1 MSIQLLSDET
11 INQIAAG
18 EVIERPLSIVKEL
31 LENAIDAG
39 AHAVSVEIRNGGLSM
54 IRITD
59 DGCGIEK
66 DEVRLAFL
74 RHATSKLR
82 EAADLSHIATLGFRG
97 EALASIAAV
106 AKVELITKR
115 QDKLLAARYLIEGG
129 EEKELSEI
137 GAPDGTTIVVRELF
151 YNVPARKKFLKSPST
166 EAARIQDI
174 LEKEALAHPEVAFR
188 FLQDG
193 RQKLMTLGNGS
204 LMDVIYAIFGREI
217 ASQLITVKKS
227 YLPSKLTGIPAVTIH
242 GFLGKPTTNRSNR
255 NFEIYF
261 VNRRFVKNPLLQK
274 AIEDGYRAFLM
285 QHKFPFT
292 VLLLDINPELVD
304 VNVHP
309 QKLEVRF
316 SDGMTIY
323 NCMVDALSRAL
334 HETELVVNLDLLS
347 EDNAVD
353 SAAGSAPHVEP
364 FEHKR
369 EAVHAEAM
377 KKSLSASLPAAARPK
392 EDIVLGKPAAAKSE
406 ENILPEKPIATRPQA
421 DILPERVAADINTVN
436 TDEKPSKPTPHV
448 NASSRKEA
456 PASGLSES
464 TVSYA
469 AKTAASVLLPPAA
482 SEDITPAKE
491 PSAPAKGCTQEEEMT
506 SAKNI
511 TPTAEAVTSSQKLSS
526 DRGMPA
532 EKPADTQKPEQESLF
547 TEKFLSEKARK
558 SHRIIGQLFNTYWLI
573 EYDEKLYIIDQHAAH
588 EKVNFER
595 MMKRLK
601 QKKPVSQ
608 YLNPPILL
616 TLSADEALMLEKYQK
631 YFEKLGYEINF
642 LGGRDYS
649 ISAIPADLPEIDKK
663 ELLLEILDDLTDE
676 TGMTTADSIY
686 DKLASMSCKAAVK
699 GNNRLSV
706 QEADAL
712 ITELLQLDNPY
723 ACPHGRPTIISMSKQ
738 ELEKKFKRIF

>member
-1 MSIQLLSDET
+1 MPIQLLSDET

-31 LENAIDAG
+31 LENAVDAG
-39 AHAVSVEIRNGGLSM
+39 AHSVSVEIRNGGLSM

-82 EAADLSHIATLGFRG
+82 AASDLSHIATLGFRG

-106 AKVELITKR
+106 SKVELITKR
-115 QDKLLAARYLIEGG
+115 QDKLLGTRYLMEGG

-151 YNVPARKKFLKSPST
+151 YNVPARKKFLKSPTT

-193 RQKLMTLGNGS
+193 RQKLLTLGNGS

-227 YLPSKLTGIPAVTIH
+227 YLPSKLTGIPAITIH

-292 VLLLDINPELVD
+292 VLLLDLNPELVD

-323 NCMVDALSRAL
+323 NCMVDAISRAL

-347 EDNAVD
+347 EDNAV
-353 SAAGSAPHVEP
+353 APHTGPVPHVEP

-369 EAVHAEAM
+369 EMAHAGQME
-377 KKSLSASLPAAARPK
+377 KKLSASLPIAARPK
-392 EDIVLGKPAAAKSE
+392 EDIVLGKPAVNTQPKRIEKAEKVEKVEKSE
-406 ENILPEKPIATRPQA
+406 PEKPEKVRPEVPGMA
-421 DILPERVAADINTVN
+421 M
-436 TDEKPSKPTPHV
+436 EKPLRQEMPVAKKKSADAGEIRHS
-448 NASSRKEA
+448 A
-456 PASGLSES
+456 GLSEGTVAYGAKADLIS
-464 TVSYA
+464 T
-469 AKTAASVLLPPAA
+469 ASVSATA
-482 SEDITPAKE
+482 TEKSVANATIAK
-491 PSAPAKGCTQEEEMT
+491 Q
-506 SAKNI
+506 
-511 TPTAEAVTSSQKLSS
+511 Q
-526 DRGMPA
+526 
-532 EKPADTQKPEQESLF
+532 PEQESLF

-558 SHRIIGQLFNTYWLI
+558 THRIIGQLFNTYWLI

-616 TLSADEALMLEKYQK
+616 TLSADEALMLEKYQR
-631 YFEKLGYEINF
+631 YFEHLGYEISS

-649 ISAIPADLPEIDKK
+649 VSAIPADLPEIGKK
-663 ELLLEILDDLTDE
+663 ELLLEILDDLSEE

-699 GNNRLSV
+699 GNNKLSV

-712 ITELLQLDNPY
+712 IAELLQLDNPY

-738 ELEKKFKRIF
+738 ELEKKFKRIV

>member
-1 MSIQLLSDET
+1 MSIQLLNDET

-31 LENAIDAG
+31 LENAVDAG
-39 AHAVSVEIRNGGLSM
+39 AHSVSVEIRNGGLSM

-82 EAADLSHIATLGFRG
+82 AAADLSHIATLGFRG

-115 QDKLLAARYLIEGG
+115 QNSLLATRYLIEGG
-129 EEKELSEI
+129 EEKALSEI
-137 GAPDGTTIVVRELF
+137 GAPDGTTIVVRDLF
-151 YNVPARKKFLKSPST
+151 YNVPARKKFLKSPAT

-193 RQKLMTLGNGS
+193 RQKLLTLGNGS

-217 ASQLITVKKS
+217 AGQLITVQKS
-227 YLPSKLTGIPAVTIH
+227 YLPSKLTGIPAITIH

-255 NFEIYF
+255 NYEIYF

-316 SDGMTIY
+316 SDGMTVY

-347 EDNAVD
+347 EDNAVAP
-353 SAAGSAPHVEP
+353 AAGSVPHVEP

-369 EAVHAEAM
+369 ESIHAEQM
-377 KKSLSASLPAAARPK
+377 EKSLSASLPPAAKPK
-392 EDIVLGKPAAAKSE
+392 ADIVLGKPAAVPKPEQHPAEAKPEGTAAAMTAIEKSSGAEATADVKDMDLGKVRAASDLSEASIPYEVNTVPAAPKHSVQE
-406 ENILPEKPIATRPQA
+406 ENI
-421 DILPERVAADINTVN
+421 
-436 TDEKPSKPTPHV
+436 TP
-448 NASSRKEA
+448 
-456 PASGLSES
+456 
-464 TVSYA
+464 
-469 AKTAASVLLPPAA
+469 
-482 SEDITPAKE
+482 
-491 PSAPAKGCTQEEEMT
+491 
-506 SAKNI
+506 
-511 TPTAEAVTSSQKLSS
+511 
-526 DRGMPA
+526 
-532 EKPADTQKPEQESLF
+532 KPEQESLF
-547 TEKFLSEKARK
+547 SEKFLSEKARK

-616 TLSADEALMLEKYQK
+616 TLSSEEVLMLEKYQR
-631 YFEKLGYEINF
+631 YFEHLGYEISS

-649 ISAIPADLPEIDKK
+649 VSAVPADLPEIGKK
-663 ELLLEILDDLTDE
+663 ELLLEILDDLTEE
-676 TGMTTADSIY
+676 TGLTTADSIY

-738 ELEKKFKRIF
+738 ELEKKFKRIV

>member
-115 QDKLLAARYLIEGG
+115 QDSLLATRYLIEGG

-347 EDNAVD
+347 EDNAVG

-392 EDIVLGKPAAAKSE
+392 EDIVLERPAATRPKGD
-406 ENILPEKPIATRPQA
+406 ILPEKPVSARLQA
-421 DILPERVAADINTVN
+421 DILPERPAGEKLKETAIPERVAADSNTVN
-436 TDEKPSKPTPHV
+436 TDEMLSESAPPADIRSSQ
-448 NASSRKEA
+448 NEAS
-456 PASGLSES
+456 ASGLSEES
-464 TVSYA
+464 APYTAKPVVA
-469 AKTAASVLLPPAA
+469 AKGIATTAETV
-482 SEDITPAKE
+482 
-491 PSAPAKGCTQEEEMT
+491 T
-506 SAKNI
+506 SA
-511 TPTAEAVTSSQKLSS
+511 QKPSIDKDL
-526 DRGMPA
+526 PA
-532 EKPADTQKPEQESLF
+532 EKPAGTQKPEQESLF

-649 ISAIPADLPEIDKK
+649 ISAIPADLPEIGKK

-738 ELEKKFKRIF
+738 ELEKKFKRIV

>member
-1 MSIQLLSDET
+1 MSIQLLNDET

-31 LENAIDAG
+31 LENAVDAG
-39 AHAVSVEIRNGGLSM
+39 AHSVSVEIRNGGLSM

-115 QDKLLAARYLIEGG
+115 QDKLLATRYLIEGG

-193 RQKLMTLGNGS
+193 RQKLLTLGNGS

-217 ASQLITVKKS
+217 AGQLITVQKS
-227 YLPSKLTGIPAVTIH
+227 YLPSKHTGIPAITIH

-255 NFEIYF
+255 NYEIYF

-316 SDGMTIY
+316 SDGMTVY

-347 EDNAVD
+347 EDNAVA
-353 SAAGSAPHVEP
+353 SAAGSVPHVEP

-369 EAVHAEAM
+369 ESIHAGQLE
-377 KKSLSASLPAAARPK
+377 KSLSASLPAAAKPRA
-392 EDIVLGKPAAAKSE
+392 DIVLGKPSIAEATADVKIADKGKAQTASDLSETAIPYEVKTVPAAPVHAVSE
-406 ENILPEKPIATRPQA
+406 ENISPKEVPPVRKA
-421 DILPERVAADINTVN
+421 DMV
-436 TDEKPSKPTPHV
+436 PS
-448 NASSRKEA
+448 
-456 PASGLSES
+456 
-464 TVSYA
+464 
-469 AKTAASVLLPPAA
+469 
-482 SEDITPAKE
+482 
-491 PSAPAKGCTQEEEMT
+491 SAPNSIAQ
-506 SAKNI
+506 
-511 TPTAEAVTSSQKLSS
+511 S
-526 DRGMPA
+526 DVPR
-532 EKPADTQKPEQESLF
+532 KPEQESLF
-547 TEKFLSEKARK
+547 TEKFLSEKARQ

-616 TLSADEALMLEKYQK
+616 TLSSEEVLMLEKYQR
-631 YFEKLGYEINF
+631 YFEHLGYEISS

-649 ISAIPADLPEIDKK
+649 VSAIPADLPEIGKK
-663 ELLLEILDDLTDE
+663 ELLLEILDDLTEE

-712 ITELLQLDNPY
+712 IIELLQLDNPY

-738 ELEKKFKRIF
+738 ELEKKFKRIV

>member
-1 MSIQLLSDET
+1 MSIQLLNDET

-31 LENAIDAG
+31 LENAVDAG
-39 AHAVSVEIRNGGLSM
+39 AHSVSVEIRNGGLSM

-82 EAADLSHIATLGFRG
+82 AAADLSHIATLGFRG

-115 QDKLLAARYLIEGG
+115 QNSLLATQYLIEGG
-129 EEKELSEI
+129 EEKALSEI
-137 GAPDGTTIVVRELF
+137 GAPDGTTIVVRDLF
-151 YNVPARKKFLKSPST
+151 YNVPARKKFLKSPAT

-193 RQKLMTLGNGS
+193 RQKLLTLGNGS

-217 ASQLITVKKS
+217 AGQLITVQKS
-227 YLPSKLTGIPAVTIH
+227 YLPSKLTGIPAITIH

-255 NFEIYF
+255 NYEIYF

-316 SDGMTIY
+316 SDGMTVY

-347 EDNAVD
+347 EDNAVAP
-353 SAAGSAPHVEP
+353 AAGSVPHVEP

-369 EAVHAEAM
+369 ESIHAEQLE
-377 KKSLSASLPAAARPK
+377 KSLSASLPPAAKPK
-392 EDIVLGKPAAAKSE
+392 ADIVLGKPTAVPKPVQHPAEAKPEGTAAVMTEIEKSSGAEATADVKDMDLGKVRAASDLSEASIPYDVNTVPAAPKHSVQE
-406 ENILPEKPIATRPQA
+406 ENI
-421 DILPERVAADINTVN
+421 
-436 TDEKPSKPTPHV
+436 TP
-448 NASSRKEA
+448 
-456 PASGLSES
+456 
-464 TVSYA
+464 
-469 AKTAASVLLPPAA
+469 
-482 SEDITPAKE
+482 
-491 PSAPAKGCTQEEEMT
+491 
-506 SAKNI
+506 
-511 TPTAEAVTSSQKLSS
+511 
-526 DRGMPA
+526 
-532 EKPADTQKPEQESLF
+532 KPEQESLF
-547 TEKFLSEKARK
+547 SEKFLSEKARK

-616 TLSADEALMLEKYQK
+616 TLSADETLMLEKYQR
-631 YFEKLGYEINF
+631 YFEHLGYEISS

-649 ISAIPADLPEIDKK
+649 VSAVPADLPEIGKK
-663 ELLLEILDDLTDE
+663 ELLLEILDDLTEE

-738 ELEKKFKRIF
+738 ELEKKFKRIV

>member
-1 MSIQLLSDET
+1 MSIQLLNDET

-31 LENAIDAG
+31 LENAVDAG
-39 AHAVSVEIRNGGLSM
+39 AHSVSVEIRNGGLSM

-115 QDKLLAARYLIEGG
+115 QNSLLATRYLIEGG

-193 RQKLMTLGNGS
+193 RQKLLTLGNGS

-217 ASQLITVKKS
+217 AGQLITVQKS
-227 YLPSKLTGIPAVTIH
+227 YLPSKHTGIPAITIH

-255 NFEIYF
+255 NYEIYF

-316 SDGMTIY
+316 SDGMTVY

-347 EDNAVD
+347 EDNAVA
-353 SAAGSAPHVEP
+353 SAAGSVPHVEP

-369 EAVHAEAM
+369 ESIHAGQLE
-377 KKSLSASLPAAARPK
+377 KSLSASLPAAAKPRA
-392 EDIVLGKPAAAKSE
+392 DIVLGKPSIAEATADVKIADKGKAQTASDLSETAIPYEVKTVPAAPVHAVSE
-406 ENILPEKPIATRPQA
+406 ENISPKEVPPVRKA
-421 DILPERVAADINTVN
+421 DMV
-436 TDEKPSKPTPHV
+436 PS
-448 NASSRKEA
+448 
-456 PASGLSES
+456 
-464 TVSYA
+464 
-469 AKTAASVLLPPAA
+469 
-482 SEDITPAKE
+482 
-491 PSAPAKGCTQEEEMT
+491 SAPNSIAQ
-506 SAKNI
+506 
-511 TPTAEAVTSSQKLSS
+511 S
-526 DRGMPA
+526 DVPR
-532 EKPADTQKPEQESLF
+532 KPEQESLF
-547 TEKFLSEKARK
+547 TEKFLSEKARQ

-616 TLSADEALMLEKYQK
+616 TLSSEEVLMLEKYQR
-631 YFEKLGYEINF
+631 YFEHLGYEISS

-649 ISAIPADLPEIDKK
+649 VSAIPADLPEIGKK
-663 ELLLEILDDLTDE
+663 ELLLEILDDLTEE

-712 ITELLQLDNPY
+712 IIELLQLDNPY

-738 ELEKKFKRIF
+738 ELEKKFKRIV

>member
-1 MSIQLLSDET
+1 MSIQLLNDET

-31 LENAIDAG
+31 LENAVDAG
-39 AHAVSVEIRNGGLSM
+39 AHSVSVEIRNGGLSM

-82 EAADLSHIATLGFRG
+82 AAADLSHIATLGFRG

-115 QDKLLAARYLIEGG
+115 QNSLLATQYLIEGG
-129 EEKELSEI
+129 EEKALSEI
-137 GAPDGTTIVVRELF
+137 GAPDGTTIVVRDLF
-151 YNVPARKKFLKSPST
+151 YNVPARKKFLKSPAT

-193 RQKLMTLGNGS
+193 RQKLLTLGNGS

-217 ASQLITVKKS
+217 AGQLITVQKS
-227 YLPSKLTGIPAVTIH
+227 YLPSKLTGIPAITIH

-255 NFEIYF
+255 NHEIYF

-316 SDGMTIY
+316 SDGMTVY

-347 EDNAVD
+347 EDNAVAP
-353 SAAGSAPHVEP
+353 AAGSVPHVEP

-369 EAVHAEAM
+369 ESIHAEQLE
-377 KKSLSASLPAAARPK
+377 KSLSASLPPAAKPK
-392 EDIVLGKPAAAKSE
+392 ADIVLGKPAAVPKPEQHPAEAKPEGTAAAMTAIEKSSGAEATADVKDMDLGKVRAASDLSEASIPYEVNTVPAAPKHSVQE
-406 ENILPEKPIATRPQA
+406 ENITL
-421 DILPERVAADINTVN
+421 
-436 TDEKPSKPTPHV
+436 
-448 NASSRKEA
+448 
-456 PASGLSES
+456 
-464 TVSYA
+464 
-469 AKTAASVLLPPAA
+469 
-482 SEDITPAKE
+482 
-491 PSAPAKGCTQEEEMT
+491 
-506 SAKNI
+506 
-511 TPTAEAVTSSQKLSS
+511 
-526 DRGMPA
+526 
-532 EKPADTQKPEQESLF
+532 KPEQESLF

-616 TLSADEALMLEKYQK
+616 TLSADETLMLEKYQR
-631 YFEKLGYEINF
+631 YFEHLGYEISS

-649 ISAIPADLPEIDKK
+649 VSAVPADLPEIGKK
-663 ELLLEILDDLTDE
+663 ELLLEILDDLTEE

-738 ELEKKFKRIF
+738 ELEKKFKRIV

>member
-1 MSIQLLSDET
+1 MSIQLLNDET

-31 LENAIDAG
+31 LENAVDAG
-39 AHAVSVEIRNGGLSM
+39 AHSVSVEIRNGGLSM

-82 EAADLSHIATLGFRG
+82 AAADLSHIATLGFRG

-115 QDKLLAARYLIEGG
+115 QNSLLATRYLIEGG
-129 EEKELSEI
+129 EEKALSEI
-137 GAPDGTTIVVRELF
+137 GAPDGTTIVVRDLF
-151 YNVPARKKFLKSPST
+151 YNVPARKKFLKSPAT

-193 RQKLMTLGNGS
+193 RQKLLTLGNGS

-217 ASQLITVKKS
+217 AGQLITVQKS
-227 YLPSKLTGIPAVTIH
+227 YLPSKLTGIPAITIH

-255 NFEIYF
+255 NYEIYF

-316 SDGMTIY
+316 SDGMTVY

-347 EDNAVD
+347 EDNAVA
-353 SAAGSAPHVEP
+353 SAAGSVPHVEP

-369 EAVHAEAM
+369 ESIHAEQM
-377 KKSLSASLPAAARPK
+377 EKSLSASLPPAAKPK
-392 EDIVLGKPAAAKSE
+392 ADIVLGKPAAVPKPEQHPAEAKPEGTAAAMTAIEKSSGAEATADVKDMDLGKVRAASDLSEASIPYEVNTVPAAPKHSVQE
-406 ENILPEKPIATRPQA
+406 ENITL
-421 DILPERVAADINTVN
+421 
-436 TDEKPSKPTPHV
+436 
-448 NASSRKEA
+448 
-456 PASGLSES
+456 
-464 TVSYA
+464 
-469 AKTAASVLLPPAA
+469 
-482 SEDITPAKE
+482 
-491 PSAPAKGCTQEEEMT
+491 
-506 SAKNI
+506 
-511 TPTAEAVTSSQKLSS
+511 
-526 DRGMPA
+526 
-532 EKPADTQKPEQESLF
+532 KPEQESLF
-547 TEKFLSEKARK
+547 SEKFLSEKARK

-616 TLSADEALMLEKYQK
+616 TLSADETLMLEKYQR
-631 YFEKLGYEINF
+631 YFEHLGYEISS

-649 ISAIPADLPEIDKK
+649 VSAVPADLPEIGKK
-663 ELLLEILDDLTDE
+663 ELLLEILDDLTEE

-738 ELEKKFKRIF
+738 ELEKKFKRIV

>member
-1 MSIQLLSDET
+1 MSIQLLNDET

-31 LENAIDAG
+31 LENAVDAG
-39 AHAVSVEIRNGGLSM
+39 AHSVSVEIRNGGLSM

-82 EAADLSHIATLGFRG
+82 AAADLSHIATLGFRG

-115 QDKLLAARYLIEGG
+115 QNSLLATQYLIEGG
-129 EEKELSEI
+129 EEKALSEI

-151 YNVPARKKFLKSPST
+151 YNVPARKKFLKSPAT

-193 RQKLMTLGNGS
+193 RQKLLTLGNGS

-217 ASQLITVKKS
+217 AGQLITVQKS
-227 YLPSKLTGIPAVTIH
+227 YLPSKLTGIPAITIH

-255 NFEIYF
+255 NYEIYF

-316 SDGMTIY
+316 SDGMTVY

-347 EDNAVD
+347 EDNAVAP
-353 SAAGSAPHVEP
+353 AAGSVPHVEP

-369 EAVHAEAM
+369 ESIHAEQLE
-377 KKSLSASLPAAARPK
+377 KSLSASLPPAAKPK
-392 EDIVLGKPAAAKSE
+392 ADIVLGKPAAVPKPEQHPAEAKPEGTAAVMTAIEKSSGAEATADVKDMDLGKVRAASDLSEASIPYEVNTVPAAPKHSVQE
-406 ENILPEKPIATRPQA
+406 ENITLKP
-421 DILPERVAADINTVN
+421 
-436 TDEKPSKPTPHV
+436 K
-448 NASSRKEA
+448 
-456 PASGLSES
+456 
-464 TVSYA
+464 
-469 AKTAASVLLPPAA
+469 
-482 SEDITPAKE
+482 
-491 PSAPAKGCTQEEEMT
+491 
-506 SAKNI
+506 
-511 TPTAEAVTSSQKLSS
+511 
-526 DRGMPA
+526 
-532 EKPADTQKPEQESLF
+532 QESLF

-616 TLSADEALMLEKYQK
+616 TLSADEALMLEKYQR
-631 YFEKLGYEINF
+631 YFEHLGYEISS

-649 ISAIPADLPEIDKK
+649 VSAVPADLPEIGKK
-663 ELLLEILDDLTDE
+663 ELLLEILDDLTEE

-738 ELEKKFKRIF
+738 ELEKKFKRIV

>member
-1 MSIQLLSDET
+1 MPIQLLSDET

-31 LENAIDAG
+31 LENAVDAG
-39 AHAVSVEIRNGGLSM
+39 AHSVSVEIRNGGLSM

-66 DEVRLAFL
+66 EEVKLAFL

-82 EAADLSHIATLGFRG
+82 AAADLSHIATLGFRG

-115 QDKLLAARYLIEGG
+115 QEQLLGTRYLIEGG
-129 EEKELSEI
+129 EEKELTEI

-188 FLQDG
+188 LLQDG
-193 RQKLMTLGNGS
+193 RQKLLTLGNGS

-227 YLPSKLTGIPAVTIH
+227 YLPSKLTGLPAITIH
-242 GFLGKPTTNRSNR
+242 GFLGKPSTNRSNR

-316 SDGMTIY
+316 SDGMTVY

-347 EDNAVD
+347 EDNAVA
-353 SAAGSAPHVEP
+353 SAAGNAPHIEP

-369 EAVHAEAM
+369 ENVHAGQLERR
-377 KKSLSASLPAAARPK
+377 LSASLPAAARPK
-392 EDIVLGKPAAAKSE
+392 EDIVLTGQSGTAAPKAEVMPTMKTLPKKGIVLPSQSGHEFPAAEAAPK
-406 ENILPEKPIATRPQA
+406 
-421 DILPERVAADINTVN
+421 AADTGVISAAPAADSTSVSAYAAMR
-436 TDEKPSKPTPHV
+436 TDVFTTGAATATGAAAASATK
-448 NASSRKEA
+448 ASS
-456 PASGLSES
+456 
-464 TVSYA
+464 TTQIA
-469 AKTAASVLLPPAA
+469 AEKNDSREKREQNSLAETSVPYTAKAETRGSSPSVPDK
-482 SEDITPAKE
+482 DI
-491 PSAPAKGCTQEEEMT
+491 S
-506 SAKNI
+506 
-511 TPTAEAVTSSQKLSS
+511 
-526 DRGMPA
+526 PA
-532 EKPADTQKPEQESLF
+532 EPQQESLF

-601 QKKPVSQ
+601 QKPASQ

-616 TLSADEALMLEKYQK
+616 TLSADEALMLEKYQR
-631 YFEKLGYEINF
+631 YFEHLGYEISS

-649 ISAIPADLPEIDKK
+649 VSAVPADLPEIGKK
-663 ELLLEILDDLTDE
+663 ELLLEILDELSEE

-699 GNNRLSV
+699 GNNRLSM

-738 ELEKKFKRIF
+738 ELEKKFKRIV